1 VHARCQRVA
10 LLAHHFATKGYRH
23 GPLWSAR
30 EASQTIQCILS
41 ECGGLPGLQRR
52 IASSA
57 TEGITLDSTPCSSSL
72 EKNYRHQRSKSAYR
86 TQRLVPPL
94 ILKVESKVS
103 ASTGAVLQRFFHQRA
118 ASYADADRH
127 PKNYSSA
134 QMGMYMSKLQMWS
147 ITATTA
153 HCAIGHRSQR
163 CYIPQQQC
171 AARHQVI
178 IHT

>member
-1 VHARCQRVA
+1 MQDVKGWLCWHTISLLKAMGMVHFGQHEKHLKPFSIYFQNAGVYLVCSV
-10 LLAHHFATKGYRH
+10 
-23 GPLWSAR
+23 
-30 EASQTIQCILS
+30 
-41 ECGGLPGLQRR
+41 
-52 IASSA
+52 
-57 TEGITLDSTPCSSSL
+57 EGITLDSTPCSSSL
-72 EKNYRHQRSKSAYR
+72 EKNYRHQRSNR

-178 IHT
+178 INT